1 MAQVESNMMELGT
14 KAPAF
19 SLLNTV
25 SDKTTS
31 LSELKSNVATVIVF
45 ICNHCP
51 FVKHINAK
59 LVEVANKYQDKGVQ
73 FIAISSNDVETHP
86 QDGPEFMKQ
95 VAQENSYPFPY
106 LYDATQE
113 VAKAYKAEC
122 TPDFFMF
129 DADLKCI
136 YRGQFDE
143 TRPNKG
149 EPTGKDL
156 SAALDAVIAGEKVS
170 SNQKPSIGCNI
181 KWK

>member
-122 TPDFFMF
+122 TPDFFI
-129 DADLKCI
+129 KCI

-170 SNQKPSIGCNI
+170 NNQKPSIGCNI